1 MLKLTEKEEEIMNY
15 FWSENELF
23 VKQLREKYLDPKPHY
38 NTLSTFVRKL
48 EAKTYLSHKKI
59 GNTYLYFAITTKEE
73 YGKFILKKIVNKH
86 FCGSYQVL
94 VKNLINRKK
103 ITKDNF
109 EKYQTGIKH

>member
-48 EAKTYLSHKKI
+48 EAKLIYLIKI

-73 YGKFILKKIVNKH
+73 YGN
-86 FCGSYQVL
+86 SS
-94 VKNLINRKK
+94 
-103 ITKDNF
+103 
-109 EKYQTGIKH
+109 